1 MIDAKANING
11 HQGESNTMLKPKPQT
26 PKTAEQI
33 EADKTFA
40 KCLKLGGKMW
50 APAGQTCTRIYLDMA
65 PGAYYDVAKDTV
77 VVCEGQDAAA
87 IIKAIEAVEI

>member
-1 MIDAKANING
+1 
-11 HQGESNTMLKPKPQT
+11 
-26 PKTAEQI
+26 
-33 EADKTFA
+33 
-40 KCLKLGGKMW
+40 MW